1 MMIAA
6 GLARRSVHV
15 DNSLARLRDVD
26 PLLDLLRHI
35 QLRIHHMGSQLVS
48 LFCLMVVDCL

>member
-1 MMIAA
+1 MMIAV

-35 QLRIHHMGSQLVS
+35 QLVN
-48 LFCLMVVDCL
+48 LFLCSV